1 MNSEK
6 TGKPSIKSA
15 YNSTFRAFK
24 NNPAILLPFIIFVI
38 FEAISLCFIY
48 LAPRQPLRVVLGPP
62 IRAFWGEQFL
72 HYPAN
77 FLLFPKLTYLAKLG
91 LTVALG
97 SLFTGIAVAMVG
109 DTYRKKEINLLRAF
123 KAAGKKYISLFG
135 VVLIL
140 AGILFI
146 AGKLITIGRIST
158 APVLVGVHFL
168 TSVFIQAGFIY
179 AIPLVMLKEE
189 KLTKSIIGSL
199 ILFKRLFFRTLV
211 LVGLPMCLLIPIT
224 VLGHNTPFLIN
235 RFFPE
240 VILLVSFLDII
251 VSSLLIDP
259 LVSVSATMLYLATDE
274 HR

>member
-6 TGKPSIKSA
+6 TGKPSIRNI
-15 YNSTFRAFK
+15 YNETFKAFK
-24 NNPAILLPFIIFVI
+24 NNPSILLPFIIF
-38 FEAISLCFIY
+38 AISELVALFFIY
-48 LAPRQPLRVVLGPP
+48 LAPRAPLMVVLGPP
-62 IRAFWGEQFL
+62 IRTFWGERFL

-97 SLFTGIAVAMVG
+97 SLFTGAAVSMIG
-109 DTYRKKEINLLRAF
+109 DTYRKKEINLLRVF
-123 KAAGKKYISLFG
+123 KTAGKKYISLFG
-135 VVLIL
+135 VVFILALIL
-140 AGILFI
+140 YI
-146 AGKLITIGRIST
+146 AGRIIALGKIET
-158 APVLVGVHFL
+158 VPVLIGINFVV
-168 TSVFIQAGFIY
+168 SVFIQAGFIY
-179 AIPLVMLKEE
+179 AIPLVMLKDE
-189 KLTKSIIGSL
+189 KLTKSILGSL
-199 ILFKRLFFRTLV
+199 VLFKRLCFRTLV

-259 LVSVSATMLYLATDE
+259 LVSVSATILYLAADE
-274 HR
+274 